1 MGKSFIKNL
10 NIKKE
15 KMIYVKYIIKS
26 FMKKLLKKNQVVVYV
41 IALMLVVAGYLNFTT
56 NNEQALET
64 SLQMESDDM
73 QIADIGDAKLANS
86 NNVVTGSAEN
96 QEKREDDGKSQNS
109 AGNVIQEN
117 SIEKTEENTNNEN
130 VTKEN
135 ATVQTNGV
143 TAKETSD
150 YFVKSKLERDKM
162 YSQMLET
169 YENVLNSSNSLETQ
183 KQSAS
188 EEIKKINEIKNS
200 IMVCENL
207 ISTKGF
213 NNNIVFVNGESIS
226 IIIGSE
232 QELTKEQVAQIQNII
247 SRELKANIENIHI
260 SQKKL

>member
-1 MGKSFIKNL
+1 
-10 NIKKE
+10 
-15 KMIYVKYIIKS
+15 
-26 FMKKLLKKNQVVVYV
+26 MKKLLKKNQVVVYV

-86 NNVVTGSAEN
+86 DDVVTGSAEN
-96 QEKREDDGKSQNS
+96 NERKEEEGKNQNN
-109 AGNVIQEN
+109 AEN
-117 SIEKTEENTNNEN
+117 SNNEN
-130 VTKEN
+130 LTKEN
-135 ATVQTNGV
+135 TTVQTSGTNI
-143 TAKETSD
+143 KEAGD

-183 KQSAS
+183 KQSAT

-226 IIIGSE
+226 VIIGSE
-232 QELTKEQVAQIQNII
+232 QELIKEQVAQIQNII
-247 SRELKANIENIHI
+247 SRELKANIDNIHI
-260 SQKKL
+260 SNKKF

>member
-1 MGKSFIKNL
+1 
-10 NIKKE
+10 
-15 KMIYVKYIIKS
+15 MIYVKYIIKS

-86 NNVVTGSAEN
+86 DDVVTGNAEN
-96 QEKREDDGKSQNS
+96 QEKKEEEGKNQNKAKNS
-109 AGNVIQEN
+109 IQEKT
-117 SIEKTEENTNNEN
+117 IEKTEENTNNEN
-130 VTKEN
+130 AAKGNTIVQTSGTNTKE
-135 ATVQTNGV
+135 A
-143 TAKETSD
+143 SD

-183 KQSAS
+183 KQSATD
-188 EEIKKINEIKNS
+188 EIKKINEIKNS

-226 IIIGSE
+226 VIIGSE

-247 SRELKANIENIHI
+247 SRELKANIDNIHI
-260 SQKKL
+260 SHKKN

>member
-1 MGKSFIKNL
+1 
-10 NIKKE
+10 
-15 KMIYVKYIIKS
+15 
-26 FMKKLLKKNQVVVYV
+26 MKKLLKKNQVVVYV

-64 SLQMESDDM
+64 SLQMEADDM
-73 QIADIGDAKLANS
+73 QIADIGDAKLASS
-86 NNVVTGSAEN
+86 NDVVTSNLES
-96 QEKREDDGKSQNS
+96 QEKKQEEGKEQNS
-109 AGNVIQEN
+109 TENTIQEKN
-117 SIEKTEENTNNEN
+117 IEKTEENNNANISNEN
-130 VTKEN
+130 T
-135 ATVQTNGV
+135 TIQTNG
-143 TAKETSD
+143 TTTKEASD

-183 KQSAS
+183 KQSATD
-188 EEIKKINEIKNS
+188 EIKKINEIKNS

-226 IIIGSE
+226 VIIGSE

-247 SRELKANIENIHI
+247 SRELKGNIDNIHI
-260 SQKKL
+260 SQKKISS

>member
-1 MGKSFIKNL
+1 
-10 NIKKE
+10 
-15 KMIYVKYIIKS
+15 
-26 FMKKLLKKNQVVVYV
+26 MKKLLKKNQVVVYV

-73 QIADIGDAKLANS
+73 QIADIGDAKLASS
-86 NNVVTGSAEN
+86 NDVVTSNLEN
-96 QEKREDDGKSQNS
+96 QEKKQEEGKEQNS
-109 AGNVIQEN
+109 TENTIQEKD
-117 SIEKTEENTNNEN
+117 IEKTEENNNANISNEN
-130 VTKEN
+130 T
-135 ATVQTNGV
+135 TIQTNG
-143 TAKETSD
+143 TTTKEASD

-183 KQSAS
+183 KQSATD
-188 EEIKKINEIKNS
+188 EIKKINEIKNS

-226 IIIGSE
+226 VIIGSE

-247 SRELKANIENIHI
+247 SRELKANIDNIHI
-260 SQKKL
+260 SQKKIFS

>member
-1 MGKSFIKNL
+1 
-10 NIKKE
+10 
-15 KMIYVKYIIKS
+15 MIYLKCIIKS

-86 NNVVTGSAEN
+86 DDVVTGSAEN
-96 QEKREDDGKSQNS
+96 QEKKEEEGKNQKN
-109 AGNVIQEN
+109 AEN
-117 SIEKTEENTNNEN
+117 SIQGKNIEKTEDNSNNEN
-130 VTKEN
+130 LTKEN
-135 ATVQTNGV
+135 TTVQTSGTNI
-143 TAKETSD
+143 KEVSD

-183 KQSAS
+183 KQSAT

-226 IIIGSE
+226 VIIGSE

-247 SRELKANIENIHI
+247 SRELKGNIDNIHI
-260 SQKKL
+260 SQKKISS

>member
-1 MGKSFIKNL
+1 
-10 NIKKE
+10 
-15 KMIYVKYIIKS
+15 
-26 FMKKLLKKNQVVVYV
+26 MKKLLKKNQVVVYV

-86 NNVVTGSAEN
+86 DDVVTGSAEN
-96 QEKREDDGKSQNS
+96 QEKKEEEGKNQNN
-109 AGNVIQEN
+109 AEN
-117 SIEKTEENTNNEN
+117 SIQGKNIEKTEDNSNNEN
-130 VTKEN
+130 LTKEN
-135 ATVQTNGV
+135 TTVQTSGTNI
-143 TAKETSD
+143 KEVSD

-183 KQSAS
+183 KQSAT

-226 IIIGSE
+226 VIIGSE
-232 QELTKEQVAQIQNII
+232 QELIKEQVAQIQNII
-247 SRELKANIENIHI
+247 SRELKANIDNIHI
-260 SQKKL
+260 SNKKL

>member
-1 MGKSFIKNL
+1 
-10 NIKKE
+10 
-15 KMIYVKYIIKS
+15 MIYVKYIIKS

-86 NNVVTGSAEN
+86 DDVVTGSAEN
-96 QEKREDDGKSQNS
+96 QEKKEEEGKNQNN
-109 AGNVIQEN
+109 AEN
-117 SIEKTEENTNNEN
+117 SIQGKTIEKTEENTNNEN
-130 VTKEN
+130 ATKEN
-135 ATVQTNGV
+135 TIVQTSGTN
-143 TAKETSD
+143 TKEASD

-183 KQSAS
+183 KQSATD
-188 EEIKKINEIKNS
+188 EIKKINEIKNS

-226 IIIGSE
+226 VIIGSE

-247 SRELKANIENIHI
+247 SRELKANIDNIHI
-260 SQKKL
+260 SQKKLFD